1 MIWAWRDFSAFS
13 SRNHHF
19 SEKHEKSA
27 AAWWWTGGETWDFV
41 IWRGVDWLEIHGFFV
56 ENGERVRKNMVNERE
71 KYCLCR
77 ELDPEIRFE

>member
-1 MIWAWRDFSAFS
+1 MMVD
-13 SRNHHF
+13 
-19 SEKHEKSA
+19 
-27 AAWWWTGGETWDFV
+27 
-41 IWRGVDWLEIHGFFV
+41 RGKNMGFRHLARVDWLEIHGFFV